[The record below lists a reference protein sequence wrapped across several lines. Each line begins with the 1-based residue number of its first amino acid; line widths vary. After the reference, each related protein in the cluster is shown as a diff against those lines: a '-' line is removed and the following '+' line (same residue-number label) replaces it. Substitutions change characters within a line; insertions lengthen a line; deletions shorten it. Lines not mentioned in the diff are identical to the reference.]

1 MKLPEDKSELSAAEV
16 GKYLKKLAELHRDRN
31 FGNTKLTSS
40 LTDLANFL
48 LKSRDC
54 SVKEALENPKVNKT
68 SASYEI
74 QSLSFDDL
82 SYDETIK
89 IIVKE
94 SSTKEQL
101 STLGEIRFGISK
113 SSLKKLSKE
122 EFGQLIEEQE
132 RIFKNLFDLSDKQ
145 PENENSSKSSATAEI

>member
-122 EFGQLIEEQE
+122 DLKRELLSALEHEKSIEIISEGA
-132 RIFKNLFDLSDKQ
+132 RNDGANRRS
-145 PENENSSKSSATAEI
+145 